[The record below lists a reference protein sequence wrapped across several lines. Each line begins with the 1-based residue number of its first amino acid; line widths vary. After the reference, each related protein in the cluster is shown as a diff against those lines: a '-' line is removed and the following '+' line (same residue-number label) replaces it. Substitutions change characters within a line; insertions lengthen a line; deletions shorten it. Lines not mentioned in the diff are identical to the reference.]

1 MKKENGFALVITL
14 VVTAL
19 LVAVAVEFMHEV
31 YVENSLSRSYA
42 DSKQA
47 ALMADSGVYGGMKL
61 LQTLVSGQSYNSLLD
76 RWASPLEMDDE
87 KGSLRVDITDES
99 GKLNLN
105 SIVSTSNGK
114 LNDTFFNIG
123 LRLLRPLKLPAD
135 LLDATADWID
145 QNDEPRPGGAES
157 NYYKSLRTPY
167 QAKNASLDTFDELR
181 MVKGFDEKTLNTLR
195 PFMTVYGDAASI
207 QPSLININT
216 APPEVLAALDEDMTE
231 TLVDRI
237 LEYRKTTP
245 FKSASDIVKVPGME
259 TIGQKLY
266 GTTIGVQ
273 GTVYR
278 IISKATV
285 NGTIRI
291 VEAMVRNDGSKP
303 AILYWREM

>member
-1 MKKENGFALVITL
+1 VKKENGFALVITL

-42 DSKQA
+42 DARQA

-61 LQTLVSGQSYNSLLD
+61 LQTVLAGQAYSSLLD
-76 RWASPLEMDDE
+76 RWAMPIELDDE

-105 SIVSTSNGK
+105 SIVYPNGT
-114 LNDTFFNIG
+114 LNEDFFNIG
-123 LRLLRPLKLPAD
+123 LRLFRGQKLSAD
-135 LLDATADWID
+135 LLDAVADWID
-145 QNDEPRPGGAES
+145 DNGEPRPGGAES
-157 NYYKSLRTPY
+157 NYYKSLPVPY
-167 QAKNASLDTFDELR
+167 QAKNAALDTFDELR
-181 MVKGFDEKTLNTLR
+181 MVKGFDEKTLDTLR
-195 PFMTVYGDAASI
+195 PFVTVYGDASGI
-207 QPSLININT
+207 QTSLININT
-216 APPEVLAALDEDMTE
+216 APPEVLAVLDEDMTD

-245 FKSASDIVKVPGME
+245 FKAASDIVKIPGME

-266 GTTIGVQ
+266 GLTIGVK

-278 IISKATV
+278 IVSRATV

-291 VEAMVRNDGSKP
+291 VEALVRIDGLKP